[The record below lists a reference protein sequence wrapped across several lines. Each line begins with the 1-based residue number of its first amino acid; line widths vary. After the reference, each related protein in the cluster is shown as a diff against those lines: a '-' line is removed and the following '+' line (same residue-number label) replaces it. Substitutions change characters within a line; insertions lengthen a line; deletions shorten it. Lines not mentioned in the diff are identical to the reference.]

1 MLFRPQVQN
10 SSSASRIKPDPLF
23 ERPPRPNP
31 LLLRRRGRSQ
41 RSGRSEAQSATNRL
55 GVLFLWL
62 GIGLGLLPIER
73 AKAGNSGQVASLNT
87 TATYLI
93 YYGNWNTGLV
103 NYARTNYHM
112 VILHPAS
119 NITSNQIAAIK
130 RGRDN
135 IAGTADDVLVLA
147 YLSIGEDDRAGSPF
161 AGDGQGPRVDPRAS
175 DNDPLSNITNAT
187 GAASAGGTRYASYYL
202 NSRNNQNG
210 VPDQNPNFG
219 SYYVNAGAPAWWSVL
234 KGMTKATSGQAGMD
248 EILGTNVGN
257 AFNCD
262 GLFLDTIDTAAP
274 NTWGTAYEW
283 TVPGMQAL
291 IQRIHTNY
299 AGKLLMA
306 NRGLFFFDPNLKT
319 YPYNIRPYVDMVM
332 FESYYSDS
340 STNNVTPSFP
350 DNKYDFAP
358 KLNAEAGRPDG
369 FNVFVVDYN
378 HTPPQPQAI
387 VNQDCVE
394 CMSIQGWPLYR
405 TNPSL
410 DESLNTNSAVWL
422 ATNVDTQAPVWDSTA
437 AQGPTPPAPRVGV
450 QAVVAGDRSATVY
463 WDVARDQTGPV
474 RYNIY
479 YSAGGPVNFATASK
493 LPHVSPGVPAN
504 YSLGT
509 GPGSY
514 PYSCT
519 VTGVQNGLTYSFAV
533 RAEDS
538 SSPPHEDT
546 NAVSIAVVPGTTAA
560 GNYKTINIDGSFSDW
575 AGLPW
580 AYQGVADGNPV
591 NFTQVQFAND
601 TNHLYGHVR
610 LSSPYALFSNYY
622 THLFVDTDRNSHTG
636 YPVTG
641 ALFGSEMMIETGYG
655 YDQRNG
661 SFNAGAISNL
671 GWAIAPAGSRAE
683 FEFQVSLAAQYPDGT
698 RVFGTNACRLLLQD
712 NRGPETAVE
721 TGIPYILV
729 PPQLGPLLIAQS
741 GGLITISWTGPGT
754 LQFSDSLPAGLWTSL
769 TNANYS
775 YTFQAGGSRQFFRLA
790 E

>member
-1 MLFRPQVQN
+1 MLPLQIPPLA
-10 SSSASRIKPDPLF
+10 SSILPCLCLVICLGSPSVDRAQAGSTGPL
-23 ERPPRPNP
+23 E
-31 LLLRRRGRSQ
+31 
-41 RSGRSEAQSATNRL
+41 
-55 GVLFLWL
+55 
-62 GIGLGLLPIER
+62 
-73 AKAGNSGQVASLNT
+73 SLNT
-87 TATYLI
+87 TAPYLI
-93 YYGNWNTGLV
+93 YYGNWNAGLV
-103 NYARTNYHM
+103 DYARTNYHL

-135 IAGTADDVLVLA
+135 IAGTADDGLVLA
-147 YLSIGEDDRAGSPF
+147 YLSVGEDDRAGAPF

-175 DNDPLSNITNAT
+175 DSDPLSSITNALGT
-187 GAASAGGTRYASYYL
+187 SSAGGTHYASYYL

-234 KGMTKATSGQAGMD
+234 KSMAKATSGQAGLD
-248 EILGTNVGN
+248 EILSTNVGN
-257 AFNCD
+257 AYNCD
-262 GLFLDTIDTAAP
+262 GLFLDTVDTAAP

-283 TVPGMQAL
+283 TAPAMQGL

-299 AGKLLMA
+299 PGKLLMA
-306 NRGLFFFDPNLKT
+306 NRGLFFFDPSLKT
-319 YPYNIRPYVDMVM
+319 YPYTIRPYVDMVM

-340 STNNVTPSFP
+340 SSNNVSPFFP

-369 FNVFVVDYN
+369 FNVFVVDYD
-378 HTPPQPQAI
+378 HTPPQSQAT
-387 VNQDCVE
+387 VNQDYLE
-394 CMSIQGWPLYR
+394 CMGIQGWPLYR

-410 DESLNTNSAVWL
+410 NESFNTNAAAWL

-450 QAVVAGDRSATVY
+450 QEVVAGDRSATVY
-463 WDVARDQTGPV
+463 WDVARDQTVPV

-479 YSAGGPVNFATASK
+479 YSAGGPMNFATATK
-493 LPHVSPGVPAN
+493 LPQVSPGLPAN
-504 YSLGT
+504 YGLGT

-519 VTGVQNGLTYSFAV
+519 VTGLQNGLTYFFAV

-560 GNYKTINIDGSFSDW
+560 GNYNMINIDGSFSDW
-575 AGLPW
+575 AGVPW

-591 NFTQVQFAND
+591 NFIRVQFAND
-601 TNHLYGHVR
+601 TGHLYGHIK
-610 LSSPYALFSNYY
+610 LSSPYALFSDYY
-622 THLFVDTDRNSHTG
+622 THLLVDADLNAQTG
-636 YPVTG
+636 YRVTG
-641 ALFGSEMMIETGYG
+641 ALFGSEMMIESGYG

-671 GWAIAPAGSRAE
+671 GWAIAPTATGTE
-683 FEFQVSLAAQYPDGT
+683 FEFQISLAAQFPDGSK
-698 RVFGTNACRLLLQD
+698 VFGPNAFRLLLQD

-721 TGIPYILV
+721 TGLPYVLAS
-729 PPQLGPLLIAQS
+729 PRLGPLFITQS
-741 GGLITISWTGPGT
+741 ASLITISWTGPGT
-754 LQFSDSLPAGLWTSL
+754 LQFSGSLIAGSWTNL
-769 TNANYS
+769 TNVAS
-775 YTFQAGGSRQFFRLA
+775 PYTFQAGAGRQFFRLA